1 MADDS
6 MTFDPRAV
14 STGAPA
20 SGISNDK
27 EISDEMFRLLV
38 SSVKDYAI
46 FMLDTEGHVMTWN
59 EGAERIK
66 GYAPDEIIGK
76 HFRTF
81 YEQDAVESR
90 HPEHELELAAST
102 GRYEEEGWR
111 LRKDGSLFWA
121 NVVITALRNE
131 KGTLIGFS
139 KVTRDLTERKQAE
152 QLREETLRLINESNE
167 ELQRLAYVV
176 SHELQA
182 PIYTIARYCNL
193 LSARYRDR
201 LGADANEFIDKIT
214 SSSALVARMV
224 DDIWVYARV
233 ARPNIERETVY
244 IGRVLDDALAELH
257 ADSGNCD
264 VIRGELPSLPGNRS
278 QLVYLFKELVSNA
291 IKYRSEEKPR
301 IHIGCSEEDGGFL
314 FEIEDNGIGIDSVY
328 KNDVFKLFHRLDGGP
343 DAESTG
349 MGLAICKKIVTQ
361 HNGKIWLQPQEKGA
375 KFCVWLPAR

>member
-20 SGISNDK
+20 SGISDDK
-27 EISDEMFRLLV
+27 EISDEMFKLLV

-46 FMLDTEGHVMTWN
+46 FMLDAEGRVMTWN
-59 EGAERIK
+59 EGAEKIK

-81 YEQDAVESR
+81 YEQDAIKSK

-111 LRKDGSLFWA
+111 VRKDGSLFWA
-121 NVVITALRNE
+121 NVIITALRNE
-131 KGTLIGFS
+131 NGALIGFS

-152 QLREETLRLINESNE
+152 QLREENLRLINESNE

-193 LSARYRDR
+193 LSARYKDR
-201 LGADANEFIDKIT
+201 LGADANEFIDKIA

-233 ARPNIERETVY
+233 ARPNFERETVF
-244 IGRVLDDALAELH
+244 IGRVLDDALSELH

-264 VIRGELPSLPGNRS
+264 VIRGELSSLPGNRS

-291 IKYRSEEKPR
+291 IKYRSAEKPR
-301 IHIGCSEEDGGFL
+301 IRISSSEEDGGYL

-349 MGLAICKKIVTQ
+349 MGLAICKKIVMQ
-361 HNGKIWLQPQEKGA
+361 HNGKIWLEPQEIGA

>member
-20 SGISNDK
+20 SGLSDDK

-46 FMLDTEGHVMTWN
+46 FMLDAEGHVMTWN
-59 EGAERIK
+59 EGAEKIK

-81 YEQDAVESR
+81 YEQDAAESK
-90 HPEHELELAAST
+90 HPEQELELAAST

-111 LRKDGSLFWA
+111 VRKDGSLFWA

-131 KGTLIGFS
+131 NGTLIGFS
-139 KVTRDLTERKQAE
+139 KVTRDLSERKQAE

-193 LSARYRDR
+193 LSARYKDR

-233 ARPNIERETVY
+233 ARPNFERETVF
-244 IGRVLDDALAELH
+244 IGRVLDDALSELH

-264 VIRGELPSLPGNRS
+264 VIRGELPSLPANRS

-291 IKYRSEEKPR
+291 IKYRSAEKPR
-301 IHIGCSEEDGGFL
+301 IRISSSEENGGYL

-361 HNGKIWLQPQEKGA
+361 HNGKIWLEPQEKGA